1 MRMPVL
7 SYFLVVGGVLF
18 TILTFVSSEIDPNI
32 SAIQV
37 SQMVGIPAPYRAPS
51 GESSLSALP

>member
-37 SQMVGIPAPYRAPS
+37 SQMVGIPAPFKASS
-51 GESSLSALP
+51 GKLSLSALP

>member
-1 MRMPVL
+1 MPVL

-18 TILTFVSSEIDPNI
+18 TILAFVSSEIDSNI

-37 SQMVGIPAPYRAPS
+37 SQMVGIPAPYKAPS
-51 GESSLSALP
+51 GES

>member
-37 SQMVGIPAPYRAPS
+37 SQMVGIPAPYKAPS
-51 GESSLSALP
+51 RESSLSALP